1 MLARRSQPVRS
12 DPRMRI
18 SVITPSFNSL
28 PWLKLAS
35 ASVADQGVELE
46 HVVQDGLSVD
56 GTREWL
62 SQGCPAS
69 VAPESLGDAG
79 MYDAINR
86 GFARSRGEIL
96 CHLNCDEQLLPGALA
111 DVLGYFDRHPEIE
124 VLFAD
129 AIVVDQAGAYR
140 FHRRISVP
148 WRPHVETCELS
159 TLTCAT
165 FYRRGLIERLG
176 GFDTG
181 YRFAGDLELVRRWV
195 RAGVRMASLGRFTS
209 VFTLTGQNLSLNP
222 KAAEEQRRIQ
232 STAPQIFG
240 LLRPIIVQIH
250 RMRKLVTGG
259 YSARPFSYEVFTQK
273 SPGKRVRIEV
283 EHPSARW
290 RWKLPA
296 NPA

>member
-1 MLARRSQPVRS
+1 MPARRFRSVRS
-12 DPRMRI
+12 DLRMRI

-28 PWLKLAS
+28 QWLKLAS
-35 ASVADQGVELE
+35 ASVADQEVELE

-62 SQGCPAS
+62 GKGCPSS
-69 VAPESLGDAG
+69 VAPESAGDAG

-111 DVLGYFDRHPEIE
+111 DVLGYFDRHPGIE

-129 AIVVDQAGAYR
+129 AVVVDQAGSYR

-165 FYRRGLIERLG
+165 FYRRGLIERFG

-222 KAAEEQRRIQ
+222 KAAEEQRRLH
-232 STAPQIFG
+232 SEAPKG
-240 LLRPIIVQIH
+240 YRLLRPLIVQLH
-250 RMRKLVTGG
+250 RMGKLVSGG
-259 YSARPFSYEVFTQK
+259 YSPRPFAYEAFTQP
-273 SPGKRVRIEV
+273 SPGKRVRVAV
-283 EHPSARW
+283 ENPSSRW
-290 RWKLPA
+290 RW
-296 NPA
+296 

>member
-1 MLARRSQPVRS
+1 
-12 DPRMRI
+12 MRI
-18 SVITPSFNSL
+18 SVVTPSFNSL

-35 ASVADQGVELE
+35 ASVADQGLELE
-46 HVVQDGLSVD
+46 HVVQDALSVD

-62 SQGCPAS
+62 AHGCPAS
-69 VAPESLGDAG
+69 IHSESACDAG

-111 DVLGYFDRHPEIE
+111 EVIGYFDRHPGIE

-129 AIVVDQAGAYR
+129 AIVVDQAGCYR

-181 YRFAGDLELVRRWV
+181 YRFVGDLELVRRWV

-222 KAAEEQRRIQ
+222 KAAEEQRRLHAD
-232 STAPQIFG
+232 APRAYR
-240 LLRPIIVQIH
+240 LLRPLIVQMH
-250 RMRKLVTGG
+250 RMGKLVLGG
-259 YSARPFSYEVFTQK
+259 YSARPFAYEVFTNE
-273 SPGKRVRIEV
+273 SPVNRVRMEV
-283 EHPSARW
+283 ENPSARW
-290 RWKLPA
+290 RW
-296 NPA
+296 

>member
-1 MLARRSQPVRS
+1 
-12 DPRMRI
+12 MRI
-18 SVITPSFNSL
+18 SVVTPSFNSL

-35 ASVADQGVELE
+35 ASVADQGLELE

-62 SQGCPAS
+62 AHGCPRS
-69 VAPESLGDAG
+69 VAPESAHDAG

-111 DVLGYFDRHPEIE
+111 EVLVYFDRHPAIE

-129 AIVVDQAGAYR
+129 AIVVDPAGDYC

-176 GFDTG
+176 GFDTS

-195 RAGVRMASLGRFTS
+195 RAGVRMGSFGRFTS

-222 KAAEEQRRIQ
+222 KAAEEQRRLHAD
-232 STAPQIFG
+232 APRVYR
-240 LLRPIIVQIH
+240 LLRPLIVQMH
-250 RMRKLVTGG
+250 RMGKLVSGG
-259 YSARPFSYEVFTQK
+259 YSARPFAYEVFTND
-273 SPGKRVRIEV
+273 SPAKRVRVEV
-283 EHPSARW
+283 ENPSARW
-290 RWKLPA
+290 RW
-296 NPA
+296 